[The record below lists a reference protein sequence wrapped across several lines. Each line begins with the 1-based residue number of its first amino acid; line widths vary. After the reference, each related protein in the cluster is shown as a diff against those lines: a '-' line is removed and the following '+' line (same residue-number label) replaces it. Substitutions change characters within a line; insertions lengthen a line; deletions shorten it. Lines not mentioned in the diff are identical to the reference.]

1 MLDHLTNAATKDHL
15 TKARMATLLR
25 EAKSTNSVAFREEVL
40 SLLYATKVNHAKV
53 SGARY
58 RKPKQ
63 EEIVVHAN
71 TLDALLGD
79 LLWASNHVEALGACY
94 RSSDRQ
100 AFTDGATKAS
110 SRAYEWQV
118 PLLRSLGLIDLYIGF
133 IAWDDFDGDSV
144 QLYRF
149 STRIRATP
157 ALIVIAQR
165 HGITSANLADHY
177 HERPS
182 KLTRLIV
189 LRGGKYAG
197 KRGRV
202 LKCPDTKQATAVR
215 SQVERINTIYAR
227 HDFGD
232 LRQPQVYR
240 LFNCADAEGFAFNK
254 GGRLYGDYQSLESE
268 QRRQV
273 TINGQPAVELDL
285 KASQLTILCG
295 VTGTPLPDG
304 DPYAIEGVPREVVKG
319 VVTAMIG
326 LGHPNLRQWSSKTKA
341 TLLVELGDGQQPMN
355 PKTFGKRYA
364 AKAMAAKV
372 LKRHPVLHHLSPGR
386 LDWADLQFLESEVL
400 IAAILELGE
409 KYGIPALPVHD
420 SLIVPEDAVEIAQ
433 GCLSRSFHEI
443 VGVMPRIVAK

>member
-1 MLDHLTNAATKDHL
+1 MLDHLTNEATKDHL
-15 TKARMATLLR
+15 VKARMATLLR
-25 EAKSTNSVAFREEVL
+25 EAKSTNSVDFREEVL
-40 SLLYATKVNHAKV
+40 ALLYATKVNHAKV
-53 SGARY
+53 SAARY

-63 EEIVVHAN
+63 KEIVVHAN

-79 LLWASNHVEALGACY
+79 LLWASTHAEALGACY
-94 RSSDRQ
+94 RPSNRQ
-100 AFTDGATKAS
+100 AFTDSATKAS

-118 PLLRSLGLIDLYIGF
+118 PLLSSLGLIDLYPGF
-133 IAWDDFDGDSV
+133 TAWDDFDGDPV
-144 QLYRF
+144 QLYRR
-149 STRIRATP
+149 SARIRATP
-157 ALIVIAQR
+157 ALIAIAQR
-165 HGITSANLADHY
+165 HGITSANLPDHY
-177 HERPS
+177 HKRAS

-202 LKCPDTKQATAVR
+202 LKCPSTEQAAAIR
-215 SQVERINTIYAR
+215 SQVERINAIYAG

-232 LRQPQVYR
+232 LPQPQVYR

-268 QRRQV
+268 QRRQI

-285 KASQLTILCG
+285 KASQPTILYG
-295 VTGTPLPDG
+295 VTGTPMPAG
-304 DPYAIEGVPREVVKG
+304 DPYAIEGLPRGVVKG
-319 VVTAMIG
+319 VVTAIIG
-326 LGHPNLRQWSSKTKA
+326 LGHPNLRQWPTETKA
-341 TLLVELGDGQQPMN
+341 TLLVELGDGQEPMK
-355 PKTFGKRYA
+355 PKTFGKRYP

-372 LKRHPVLHHLSPGR
+372 LKHHPVLHHLSPGR

-443 VGVMPRIVAK
+443 AGVMPRIVAK

>member
-1 MLDHLTNAATKDHL
+1 M
-15 TKARMATLLR
+15 
-25 EAKSTNSVAFREEVL
+25 AFREEVL
-40 SLLYATKVNHAKV
+40 ALLYATKVNYAKV
-53 SGARY
+53 AGARY
-58 RKPKQ
+58 RKPQQK
-63 EEIVVHAN
+63 EIVVHAN

-79 LLWASNHVEALGACY
+79 LLWASNHAEALGTCY

-118 PLLRSLGLIDLYIGF
+118 PLLKSLGLIDLYIGF
-133 IAWDDFDGDSV
+133 TAWDDFDGDNDPV
-144 QLYRF
+144 QLFRVA
-149 STRIRATP
+149 TRIRATP
-157 ALIVIAQR
+157 ALIAIAQR
-165 HGITSANLADHY
+165 HGITSTNLPNHY
-177 HERPS
+177 HKRAS

-202 LKCPDTKQATAVR
+202 LKCPDTNQTAAIR
-215 SQVERINTIYAR
+215 SQVERINAIYAGR
-227 HDFGD
+227 DFGD
-232 LRQPQVYR
+232 LPQPQVYR
-240 LFNCADAEGFAFNK
+240 LFNRADAEGFAFNK

-268 QRRQV
+268 QRRQLM
-273 TINGQPAVELDL
+273 INGRPAIELDL
-285 KASQLTILCG
+285 KASQLTILYG
-295 VTGTPLPDG
+295 VTGTPMPEG
-304 DPYAIEGVPREVVKG
+304 DPYAIEGLPRGVVKG

-326 LGHPNLRQWSSKTKA
+326 LGHPNLRQWPTETKA
-341 TLLVELGDGQQPMN
+341 TLLVELGDGQEPMK
-355 PKTFGKRYA
+355 PKTFGKRYS

-409 KYGIPALPVHD
+409 EYGIPALPVHD

-433 GCLSRSFHEI
+433 ECLARSFHEI
-443 VGVMPRIVAK
+443 TGVMPRIVAK